1 MKELLSII
9 IQILWLSLLA
19 QIIISWLVVAGVKN
33 DFIFRLNNALY
44 VITDPIM
51 KPLRRVIPTI
61 GMLDLTPIVA
71 FAILWL
77 AQKVVDAKL

>member
-1 MKELLSII
+1 MKELLLII

-71 FAILWL
+71 FAILWI
-77 AQKVVDAKL
+77 AQKAVVAYL

>member
-33 DFIFRLNNALY
+33 EPRNN
-44 VITDPIM
+44 D
-51 KPLRRVIPTI
+51 LREERYP
-61 GMLDLTPIVA
+61 
-71 FAILWL
+71 
-77 AQKVVDAKL
+77 

>member
-19 QIIISWLVVAGVKN
+19 QIIISWLGVAGVKN

-44 VITDPIM
+44 VITDPFM
-51 KPLRRVIPTI
+51 KPLRRIIPTI